1 MEPSTPTSRGETTQT
16 TPAQRLADLIEGKIS
31 TDLPTNSYQ
40 PGTVSRQLSE
50 VLPKAMHQ
58 RLKFGFKDFGN
69 KMRGYLTN
77 EAVAVAVESRTSSPV
92 RIPRNELGEHPQI
105 KGLFPC
111 GEGGGYAGG
120 IVSAA
125 IDGEAVTERLV

>member
-1 MEPSTPTSRGETTQT
+1 
-16 TPAQRLADLIEGKIS
+16 
-31 TDLPTNSYQ
+31 
-40 PGTVSRQLSE
+40 
-50 VLPKAMHQ
+50 MHQ

-69 KMRGYLTN
+69 KMRGYITN

-92 RIPRNELGEHPQI
+92 RIPRNEHGEHPQI

-125 IDGEAVTERLV
+125 IDGEAVVESVALNN